1 MGKSV
6 VVLGTQWGD
15 EGKGKIVDMLT
26 EGAAAVVRYHGGHNA
41 GHTLVIDG
49 RKTILHLVPSGIL
62 RPSVE
67 CLIGNGV
74 VLDPSALLEEIEML
88 QQHEESVAD
97 RIRISPACHII
108 LPSHIALDQARE
120 QALDRQA
127 LGTTG
132 RGIGPAYEDK
142 VARRGLQLS
151 DLFTGDDYLQQRVQA
166 LLDYHNFLLV
176 HYYHT
181 DPIDAGLLLQQ
192 LQVYAERLRLMV
204 CDISRRLQ
212 HLREQGQSILFEG
225 AQGTLLDIEHGSYPY
240 VTSSSTV
247 AGNVAQG
254 SGYAPQDL
262 DYVLGITKAY
272 ATRVGA
278 GPFPSELQD
287 ETGHLMV
294 EQGEEFGATTGRRR
308 RCGWLD
314 MVALRHACRVNGL
327 SGLCVTK
334 LDVLDRLPRLQL
346 CVGYQCDG
354 EVLSDPLF
362 SAHSLS
368 RYTPVYEECPAW
380 QSDTRGISDYQS
392 LPPAARRYLDR
403 ISELCGVPV
412 AMISTGPDRQET
424 IILNNPLH
432 D

>member
-1 MGKSV
+1 MGRSV

-74 VLDPSALLEEIEML
+74 VLDPGALLAEIDML
-88 QQHEESVAD
+88 RRREESVAQ

-120 QALDRQA
+120 RALDRQA

-151 DLFTGDDYLQQRVQA
+151 DLFTGDGYLQERVQA
-166 LLDYHNFLLV
+166 LLDYHNFLLA
-176 HYYHT
+176 HYYRT
-181 DPIDAGLLLQQ
+181 DPIDAGALLQQ
-192 LQVYAERLRLMV
+192 LQAHADRLRPMV
-204 CDISRRLQ
+204 CDISRQLQ
-212 HLREQGQSILFEG
+212 RLREQGQSILFEG

-272 ATRVGA
+272 TTRVGA
-278 GPFPSELQD
+278 GPFPSELRD

-294 EQGEEFGATTGRRR
+294 EQGEEFGATTGRMR

-314 MVALRHACRVNGL
+314 TVALRHACRINGL
-327 SGLCVTK
+327 NGLCVTK

-354 EVLSDPLF
+354 EVLGEPLF

-380 QSDTRGISDYQS
+380 QSDTRGISDYQQ
-392 LPPAARRYLDR
+392 LPSAARRYLDR

-424 IILNNPLH
+424 IILDNPLH